1 MKRYLCLAL
10 CVVCTVAQR
19 PIYWGGDYASA
30 GLYSLGVAYNLTN
43 AISNTPADKLMN
55 SSETFISQ
63 IRSLQKNLDVLGAG
77 GFAYA
82 YQDKIPSLFDS
93 DELAIETSNMLSTF
107 KNDLISQLEM
117 LYQRRGK
124 MDCVPNLQAA
134 TDTLD
139 IALAAWVNYF

>member
-1 MKRYLCLAL
+1 M
-10 CVVCTVAQR
+10 
-19 PIYWGGDYASA
+19 
-30 GLYSLGVAYNLTN
+30 
-43 AISNTPADKLMN
+43 
-55 SSETFISQ
+55 
-63 IRSLQKNLDVLGAG
+63 DVLGAG

-124 MDCVPNLQAA
+124 MDCVPNLMTA
-134 TDTLD
+134 TDALD
-139 IALAAWVNYF
+139 NAFGAWVNYF

>member
-1 MKRYLCLAL
+1 
-10 CVVCTVAQR
+10 
-19 PIYWGGDYASA
+19 
-30 GLYSLGVAYNLTN
+30 
-43 AISNTPADKLMN
+43 
-55 SSETFISQ
+55 
-63 IRSLQKNLDVLGAG
+63 LDVLGAG

-124 MDCVPNLQAA
+124 MDCVPNLLNA
-134 TDTLD
+134 TGTLD
-139 IALAAWVNYF
+139 IAFAAWINYF

>member
-10 CVVCTVAQR
+10 SVVCTVAQR

-43 AISNTPADKLMN
+43 AIANTPADKVMN
-55 SSETFISQ
+55 SSDTFISQ
-63 IRSLQKNLDVLGAG
+63 IRGLQKNLDVLGAG

-124 MDCVPNLQAA
+124 MDCVSNLLNA

-139 IALAAWVNYF
+139 AAFAAWVNYF